1 MLKRAPLPITGVM
14 LGRVTLGSL
23 LRSYGEGFHVAFGT
37 IAVLL
42 GLPFVAKL
50 IGDLESIQNDMKNPM
65 LASISGTFSMALL
78 LFTASVTAPTFG
90 VEAIGSACFWFG
102 LVSFVIL
109 TVVIVK
115 RYTKAG
121 ESPVPA
127 RLGLHRLC

>member
-1 MLKRAPLPITGVM
+1 M

-23 LRSYGEGFHVAFGT
+23 LQSYGEGFHVAFGT

-78 LFTASVTAPTFG
+78 LLTASVTAPTFG
-90 VEAIGSACFWFG
+90 VEAIGSACF
-102 LVSFVIL
+102 
-109 TVVIVK
+109 
-115 RYTKAG
+115 
-121 ESPVPA
+121 
-127 RLGLHRLC
+127 